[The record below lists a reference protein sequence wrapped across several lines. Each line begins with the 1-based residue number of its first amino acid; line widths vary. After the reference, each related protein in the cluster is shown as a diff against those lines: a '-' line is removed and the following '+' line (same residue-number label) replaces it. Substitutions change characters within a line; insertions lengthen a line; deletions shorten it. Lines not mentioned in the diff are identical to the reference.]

1 MAIHRIL
8 GCAFGLISALPI
20 AFFAAGSARA
30 ADPSTGSETKSEDST
45 ALETIV
51 VTAMKREESLQSIAA
66 SISAV
71 SGATIERERL
81 RTYDDLQ
88 NAVAGLVSIP
98 SISDFGFVNM
108 RGTYTQFNDAPGQ
121 EQPTSVYIDDV
132 ATLGITDLGQ
142 KLYDIDRVEVL
153 RGPQG
158 TAFGKNTVGGV
169 ISIHTK
175 GPSFTPDVQLS
186 ATGGNF
192 GLAEFQGLVTGPLSD
207 RVAAKVSGYFQR
219 RDGTFHDPVMG
230 GTLGAQRVFGIRGQV
245 LANVTDKFTVRAGAD
260 YLQDDSDSA
269 PATFLGNGHF
279 DSTTSA
285 FGGPPFGVLPFLP
298 PALVYPPFGV
308 ANDPNTTLQA
318 YNTKTARRAL
328 NGFAKADWDLD
339 FATLTSITGYR
350 HNTTSSLKNFFGDPL
365 PILLTQFGSK
375 SWETTEELRL
385 VSPAD
390 AKFTWLA
397 GIYVS
402 LPHEERTTS
411 APPAVG
417 LKYLAFDPVDDLNP
431 ADPGPQRSLAI
442 ADTKSVSAFAEVGYE
457 FTREL
462 KLVLGGRYTHDHK
475 TGTVDVIG
483 NLLQGINFNEFV
495 VPQSGSW
502 SAFTPKAT
510 LEFTPTKDTLFYA
523 TVSRGYVGGGFE
535 ANGGGIQPASPAPA
549 DIAAAKAASIAI
561 AQIPYRPEYA
571 TNYEIGA
578 KTRWL
583 HNRLTANISIYR
595 EDFKDLQFLLV
606 RPVVPPFQAAGN
618 AGRTRSQGV
627 DLEIRAAP
635 APWLHLGVTYSYSDD
650 KFLTDVVITPAG
662 YNAPGSPA
670 SIYASGN
677 HLPLTPANALNLSA
691 EGKWVLPSDRGTVS
705 AGGDITFRS
714 RIWGD
719 GFNNDAPQVHDRTGI
734 SGLLNASI
742 DYMAHDG
749 HWDVRLW
756 GRNLTDTRYGAPT
769 SAYFVPAV
777 AFGYT
782 GSYFSLM
789 QWNPPR
795 TFGVTA
801 SYYLR

>member
-8 GCAFGLISALPI
+8 GRAFGLISALPI
-20 AFFAAGSARA
+20 VFFAASSARA
-30 ADPSTGSETKSEDST
+30 ADPSLGSESENST
-45 ALETIV
+45 ALEMIV
-51 VTAMKREESLQSIAA
+51 VTAMKREESLQSVAA

-71 SGATIERERL
+71 SGATIERQRL
-81 RTYDDLQ
+81 QTYDDLQ

-98 SISDFGFVNM
+98 SLSDFGFVNM
-108 RGTYTQFNDAPGQ
+108 RGTFTQINDAPGQ
-121 EQPTSVYIDDV
+121 EQPTTVYVDDV

-186 ATGGNF
+186 GTGGKF

-207 RVAAKVSGYFQR
+207 LVAAKVSGYFKRQ
-219 RDGTFHDPVMG
+219 DGTFDDPTLG
-230 GTLGAQRVFGIRGQV
+230 RTLGAARIFGLRGQV

-260 YLQDDSDSA
+260 FLHDDSDAA
-269 PATFLGNGHF
+269 PITFLGDGHF
-279 DSTTSA
+279 DSTTSV
-285 FGGPPFGVLPFLP
+285 FGGFPFGVVPFLP

-308 ANDPNTTLQA
+308 ANDPNKTLQS
-318 YNTKTARRAL
+318 NNSKTSRRAI
-328 NGFAKADWDLD
+328 NGFVKADWDLD

-350 HNTTSSLKNFFGDPL
+350 HNTTDTLKDFLGDPI

-375 SWETTEELRL
+375 SRETTEELRL
-385 VSPAD
+385 VSPGD
-390 AKFTWLA
+390 RKFTWLGGVYIA
-397 GIYVS
+397 

-411 APPAVG
+411 GPPAVG
-417 LKYLAFDPVDDLNP
+417 LKYLALDPVDDLNP
-431 ADPGPQRSLAI
+431 SDPGPQRSLAI
-442 ADTKSVSAFAEVGYE
+442 SDTKSLSAFFEVGYQ
-457 FTREL
+457 FTSQL
-462 KLVLGGRYTHDHK
+462 KLDLGGRYTHDHK

-483 NLLQGINFNEFV
+483 NLLNGINFNEIV
-495 VPQSGSW
+495 IPQDGTW

-510 LEFTPTKDTLFYA
+510 LEFTPTKDTLLYA

-535 ANGGGIQPASPAPA
+535 GGGGNVFPVSPAPA

-571 TNYEIGA
+571 TNYEVGA
-578 KTRWL
+578 KTSWL
-583 HNRLTANISIYR
+583 DNRLTANISIYR
-595 EDFKDLQFLLV
+595 EDFKDLQFLLN
-606 RPVVPPFQAAGN
+606 RPSIPPFMAPGN
-618 AGRTRSQGV
+618 AGRTRSQGL

-635 APWLHLGVTYSYSDD
+635 APWLLLGVTYSYSDD

-662 YNAPGSPA
+662 TNGPGTPA
-670 SIYASGN
+670 VMYASGH
-677 HLPLTPANALNLSA
+677 HLPFTPANALNLSA
-691 EGKWVLPSDRGTVS
+691 EGKWDLPSDGGTVS
-705 AGGDITFRS
+705 AGADITYRS
-714 RIWGD
+714 KIWGD

-742 DYMAHDG
+742 DYKTHDE
-749 HWDVRLW
+749 HWDFRLW

-769 SAYFVPAV
+769 SVYFVPAA

-795 TFGVTA
+795 TFGVTV
-801 SYYLR
+801 SYQLR

>member
-20 AFFAAGSARA
+20 VFFAASSARA
-30 ADPSTGSETKSEDST
+30 ADPSPGSETNST
-45 ALETIV
+45 ALEEIV
-51 VTAMKREESLQSIAA
+51 VTAMKREEALQSVAA

-71 SGATIERERL
+71 TGAAIERQRL
-81 RTYDDLQ
+81 QTYDDLQ
-88 NAVAGLVSIP
+88 NVVAGLVSVP
-98 SISDFGFVNM
+98 SLSDFGFVNM
-108 RGTYTQFNDAPGQ
+108 RGTFTQINDAPGQ

-142 KLYDIDRVEVL
+142 KLYDIDHVEVL

-175 GPSFTPDVQLS
+175 APSFTPDVQLS
-186 ATGGNF
+186 ATGGNY
-192 GLAEFQGLVTGPLSD
+192 GLGEFQGLVTGPLGD

-219 RDGTFHDPVMG
+219 QDGTFNDPVTG
-230 GTLGAQRVFGIRGQV
+230 GTLGAKRVFGIRGQV
-245 LANVTDKFTVRAGAD
+245 LATVTDTFTVRAGID
-260 YLQDDSDSA
+260 YLHDDSDAA
-269 PATFLGNGHF
+269 PITFLGNGHF
-279 DSTTSA
+279 DSTTSV
-285 FGGPPFGVLPFLP
+285 FGGFPFGVVPVLP

-308 ANDPNTTLQA
+308 ANGPNTTLQPFDS
-318 YNTKTARRAL
+318 KTARRAI
-328 NGFAKADWDLD
+328 NGFVKADWDLD

-350 HNTTSSLKNFFGDPL
+350 HNTTSTLKDFFGDPI
-365 PILLTQFGSK
+365 PILLTQFGST
-375 SWETTEELRL
+375 SRETTEELRL
-385 VSPAD
+385 VSLGD
-390 AKFTWLA
+390 LKFTWL
-397 GIYVS
+397 GGVYVA

-411 APPAVG
+411 GPPAVG
-417 LKYLAFDPVDDLNP
+417 TKYLALDPVDDANP

-442 ADTKSVSAFAEVGYE
+442 SDTKSVSAFAEVGYQ
-457 FTREL
+457 FTSEL
-462 KLVLGGRYTHDHK
+462 KLDLGGRYTHDHK
-475 TGTVDVIG
+475 TGTVDVLG
-483 NLLQGINFNEFV
+483 NLLNGINFNELLI
-495 VPQSGSW
+495 PQNGTW

-535 ANGGGIQPASPAPA
+535 GGGGNVFPASPAPA
-549 DIAAAKAASIAI
+549 DIAAAKAASIAL
-561 AQIPYRPEYA
+561 AQVPYRPEYA
-571 TNYEIGA
+571 KNYEVGA
-578 KTRWL
+578 KTSWL
-583 HNRLTANISIYR
+583 DNRLTANISIYR
-595 EDFKDLQFLLV
+595 EDFKDLQFMLT
-606 RPVVPPFQAAGN
+606 RPSIPPYSVPGN

-627 DLEIRAAP
+627 DLEIHAAP
-635 APWLHLGVTYSYSDD
+635 APWLRLGVTYSYSDD

-662 YNAPGSPA
+662 LGLPT

-677 HLPLTPANALNLSA
+677 HLPFTPANALNLSA
-691 EGKWVLPSDRGTVS
+691 EGKWDLPSDGGTVS

-719 GFNNDAPQVHDRTGI
+719 GYNNDAPQVHDRTDI
-734 SGLLNASI
+734 HGLLNASI
-742 DYMAHDG
+742 DYKTHDE

-769 SAYFVPAV
+769 SAYFPAAV

-795 TFGVTA
+795 TVGVTA
-801 SYYLR
+801 SYHMR